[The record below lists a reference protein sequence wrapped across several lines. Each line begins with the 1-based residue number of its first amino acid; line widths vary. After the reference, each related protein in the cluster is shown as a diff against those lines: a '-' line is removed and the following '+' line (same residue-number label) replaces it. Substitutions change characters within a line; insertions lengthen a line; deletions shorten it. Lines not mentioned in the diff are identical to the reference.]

1 MKTAARFDSFL
12 PYQSIVPY
20 EILSARLGRPADQL
34 LKLDANENPYG
45 PSPKARQ
52 ALAELAYANIYP
64 DPESRALRAALAGF
78 TDVPIENLLAGAG
91 ADELIDLLLRV
102 LLETG
107 DRVLVCLPTFSM
119 YAFDARLNAGEV
131 INVPRNPDFSLDLE
145 NIRAAVV
152 HQQPKVIFMA
162 NPNNPDGRLMTRQE
176 IERLLE
182 LPALIVLD
190 EAYIEFTDEGGR
202 LGEASSW
209 IQQVPQSQNLVVLRT
224 FSKWAGLAGLR
235 VGYGAFPS
243 WLMPTLWK
251 AKQPY
256 NVNLAA
262 SAAAIASLDDLDWLA
277 GNMARLRQERSRMFA
292 RLQTIPY
299 LEAFP
304 SQANFILCRVKD
316 RSAAT
321 LQETLAGQG
330 ILVRHYDTPQLSDCI
345 RISAGTPQGTE
356 RLSRVLLD
364 LIEDPRSS
372 PSQIGG
378 SEGDPRSSEGDPE
391 LAHRIASGWTA
402 IPDEENM
409 VSARTACVRR
419 ETRETK
425 VVVHLALDGS
435 GKHSMHTG
443 LGFFDHMLAQ
453 VAVHGLFDLEVN
465 AQGDLEV
472 DPHHTIEDT
481 ALTLGEAFALAL
493 GERRGIVRMGSALI
507 PMDDSLAEVVID
519 LSGRPYAVVQVAWHA
534 AETGGIPNSLWTHF
548 LESFSLRA
556 GCNLF
561 VTVRGGRDDHHQVEA
576 MFKGLGRALDA
587 ATRLEP
593 RRRGRAASSKGTLAV

>member
-20 EILSARLGRPADQL
+20 EILSARLGRPADEL

-64 DPESRALRAALAGF
+64 DLESRALRAALAGF
-78 TDVPIENLLAGAG
+78 TGVPIENLLAGAG

-102 LLETG
+102 LLEPG
-107 DRVLVCLPTFSM
+107 DRVLVCPPTFSM

-131 INVPRNPDFSLDLE
+131 IQVPRNPDFSLDLE
-145 NIRAAVV
+145 NIRAAVIQ
-152 HQQPKVIFMA
+152 QQPKVVFMA

-176 IERLLE
+176 IESLLE

-190 EAYIEFTDEGGR
+190 EAYIEFTDDGGR
-202 LGEASSW
+202 LGEARSW
-209 IQQVPQSQNLVVLRT
+209 IRQIPQYQNLVVLRT

-243 WLMPTLWK
+243 WLLPTLWK

-262 SAAAIASLDDLDWLA
+262 SAAAIASLDDLDYLA
-277 GNMARLRQERSRMFA
+277 GNVARLRQERSRLFA

-299 LEAFP
+299 LETLP

-316 RSAAT
+316 RSAAG
-321 LQETLAGQG
+321 LQDTLAGQG
-330 ILVRHYDTPQLSDCI
+330 ILVRRYDTPQLSDCI

-364 LIEDPRSS
+364 
-372 PSQIGG
+372 QI
-378 SEGDPRSSEGDPE
+378 DDLE
-391 LAHRIASGWTA
+391 LENRIAAGWIA
-402 IPDEENM
+402 IPAEEIM
-409 VSARTACVRR
+409 VSARTARVRR

-425 VVVHLALDGS
+425 VEVYLALDGS
-435 GKHSMHTG
+435 GKHSIHTG
-443 LGFFDHMLAQ
+443 LGLFDHMLAQ
-453 VAVHGLFDLEVN
+453 VAVHGLFDLEIN

-481 ALTLGEAFALAL
+481 ALTLGEAFAQAL
-493 GERRGIVRMGSALI
+493 GERRGIVRMGSALV

-519 LSGRPYAVVQVAWHA
+519 LSGRPYAVVQVEWHA
-534 AETGGIPNSLWTHF
+534 AETGGVPNSLWTHF

-561 VTVRGGRDDHHQVEA
+561 VTVRSGRDDHHQIEA
-576 MFKGLGRALDA
+576 VFKGLGRALDA
-587 ATRLEP
+587 AIRLEP
-593 RRRGRAASSKGTLAV
+593 RRHGQAASSKGTLTV